1 MYGIYH
7 GYDGW
12 GIGNMMGF
20 WGGGIMMIAFWVLF
34 VAFIV
39 WIVREIGDR
48 NSRSRSDSNALEI
61 LKERY
66 AKGEIDKKEFEEKK
80 KDLNS

>member
-1 MYGIYH
+1 MMYGLYN

-20 WGGGIMMIAFWVLF
+20 FSGGIMMVVFWALLI
-34 VAFIV
+34 AFIV
-39 WIVREIGDR
+39 WMIREISGK
-48 NSRSRSDSNALEI
+48 NSHSRSDSNALEI

-66 AKGEIDKKEFEEKK
+66 AKGEIDKREFEEKK
-80 KDLNS
+80 KDIS